1 MDYKF
6 KAKQAKEMVKKIT
19 EDKIKRVMFAMDNNK
34 VLGPNEFGTY
44 FFKKAWN
51 MVGKDVQAQP
61 IFCKDFRPI
70 SCYNTIYKC
79 VTKIIANRHK
89 GILS

>member
-6 KAKQAKEMVKKIT
+6 KAEQAEEMVKKIT
-19 EDKIKRVMFAMDNNK
+19 EDKINRVMFAMDNK

-51 MVGKDVQAQP
+51 MVGKDV
-61 IFCKDFRPI
+61 IE
-70 SCYNTIYKC
+70 
-79 VTKIIANRHK
+79 KI
-89 GILS
+89 

>member
-6 KAKQAKEMVKKIT
+6 KAEQPEEMVKKIT

-34 VLGPNEFGTY
+34 VSGSNEFGTY

-51 MVGKDVQAQP
+51 MVGKDV
-61 IFCKDFRPI
+61 IE
-70 SCYNTIYKC
+70 
-79 VTKIIANRHK
+79 KI
-89 GILS
+89 